1 MIRINLLPGEEAERA
16 AGRRENLALGTLVFG
31 VAVAGLVAAHLW
43 QGIRSSATHHE
54 LSRVQGELKA
64 IEGPYADALR
74 IEQQKQQHALQLFR
88 HHLHQQELD

>member
-43 QGIRSSATHHE
+43 QGIRSSATE
-54 LSRVQGELKA
+54 RRPGSSVRDRNRA
-64 IEGPYADALR
+64 AR
-74 IEQQKQQHALQLFR
+74 
-88 HHLHQQELD
+88 

>member
-16 AGRRENLALGTLVFG
+16 AGRRQNLALGTLVFG

-43 QGIRSSATHHE
+43 QGLRSSSVHRE
-54 LSRVQGELKA
+54 LSRVQTELKT

-74 IEQQKQQHALQLFR
+74 IEQQ
-88 HHLHQQELD
+88 